1 MKCIILAGGKGNSLW
16 PLSRENYPKQFMN
29 IKENRS
35 LLQETIARNIPFCEE
50 FLISSNQNYNFII
63 ESQLKAFQGLRYRC
77 FLEETAKKTA
87 PAVAVICMCCNPSE
101 LVFVLSSDQI
111 IEGENYKDT
120 IIRAQEMAR
129 EGALV
134 TFGMTP
140 VEPNSGYGYISHE
153 GEKVLAF
160 KEKPDVDTARA
171 YIESGHYL
179 WNSGNFLFRAGDF
192 LQELKLYAPEIYSGC
207 ESAIR
212 ELKREGHMVYLT
224 KRSMKDVPAISVE
237 HAVFEKS
244 RNVRVIESG
253 FQWFDVGDLE
263 KLSDYA
269 KSGDSKNVIEENCQ
283 DVTVINHTQDKLIV
297 ANALEDTLIVN
308 TDDAIYISKKGAS
321 DNIKEIM
328 RKNHDIYSN
337 YFENHTTFF
346 YEWGTQQVLQEDEF
360 FKVKKVVVFPGKSH
374 YLHKHEQR
382 SEQWTVVK
390 GRANITLGDEMREY
404 REKETVYVPLGVEH
418 AVANATD
425 EEVIIIEISI
435 GKVLTEADTVQLNRP
450 KTDYIRDSLFVKLE
464 PAFKDYLWGGTKL
477 KDIYG
482 KKCDY
487 DIVAE
492 SWELSSHKDGQSR
505 IAEGK
510 YKGMLFGEYIKRLG
524 TNGLGWKCQAF
535 ERFPILIKLI
545 DAKNPLSIQVH
556 PDDEYALRVENEYGK
571 NEMWYVM
578 DCDEGASIYYGVNR
592 DITKEELLNRVKD
605 NTVLEVLNKVE
616 VHKGDTFFVEAGT
629 IHAIGAGILICEIQQ
644 NSNCT
649 YRLYDYDRRDKY
661 GNPRELHLSKARDV
675 SKLEAIK
682 KRQEDGYRHEFITGN
697 GYEIEV
703 LGSCKYFE
711 SSKYNVSTEVTLDI
725 DETSFNSI
733 IIIEGEGTIRCQ
745 EKELDF
751 KAADSFFIPAGRRKV
766 IVSGKCTFIRT
777 HV

>member
-50 FLISSNQNYNFII
+50 FLISSNKNYSFII

-77 FLEETAKKTA
+77 FLEEEAKKTA

-101 LVFVLSSDQI
+101 LIFVLSSDQI

-129 EGALV
+129 AGALV
-134 TFGMTP
+134 TFGMAAD
-140 VEPNSGYGYISHE
+140 EPNSGYGYIYHE
-153 GEKVLAF
+153 GENVLAF
-160 KEKPDVDTARA
+160 KEKPDAQTAQK
-171 YIESGHYL
+171 YIDSGKYL

-192 LQELKLYAPEIYSGC
+192 LQELKVNAPDTFAAC
-207 ESAIR
+207 EAAIR
-212 ELKREGHMVYLT
+212 ELKREDHHVFLT
-224 KRSMKDVPAISVE
+224 KRSMKDVPAVSME

-244 RNVRVIESG
+244 DKVKVIESG

-263 KLSDYA
+263 KLSAYA
-269 KSGDSKNVIEENCQ
+269 KAGDARNVIEDNCSE
-283 DVTVINHTQDKLIV
+283 VTVINRTRDKLVV
-297 ANALEDTLIVN
+297 ANDLKDTLIVN
-308 TDDAIYISKKGAS
+308 TDDAIYISRKGAS
-321 DNIKEIM
+321 NNIKEIM
-328 RKNHDIYSN
+328 RKNHEQYGN

-374 YLHKHEQR
+374 HLHKHEQR
-382 SEQWTVVK
+382 SEQWTVVR
-390 GRANITLGDEMREY
+390 GTASITLGDEMREY

-418 AVANATD
+418 AVANQTD
-425 EEVIIIEISI
+425 DEVVIIEISI
-435 GKVLTEADTVQLNRP
+435 GKVLTEADTVQLNRR

-477 KDIYG
+477 KDIYN

-510 YKGMLFGEYIKRLG
+510 YKGMLFGEYVKRLG

-535 ERFPILIKLI
+535 ERFPILIKFI

-571 NEMWYVM
+571 NEMWYIM
-578 DCDEGASIYYGVNR
+578 DCDAGASIYYGVNR
-592 DITKEELLNRVKD
+592 DITKEELLERVKN

-675 SKLEAIK
+675 SNLEAIQ
-682 KRQEDGYRHEFITGN
+682 KRLKQGCREFTAGN
-697 GYEIEV
+697 GYEVEV

-711 SSKYNVSTEVTLDI
+711 SSKYTVSTEVTLDI
-725 DETSFNSI
+725 DETSFCSI
-733 IIIEGEGTIRCQ
+733 LIIEGEGKIRCQ
-745 EKELDF
+745 KKELPF
-751 KAADSFFIPAGRRKV
+751 KAADSFFVPAGQKKV
-766 IVSGKCTFIRT
+766 TVSGKCTFIRT